1 MSTYIRF
8 HIISKCFQDASKTVG
23 KQTQPMFFLEEDGW
37 NDHGYHTM
45 YHLHYA
51 GAETEGIP
59 EYFGPIRIMKFG
71 QKEYESNLLRL
82 EFPNLYFSNLPDT
95 FVSLSLSKELYS
107 NVCKI
112 LRTKERRLQF
122 IKSLNLLL
130 SSQDN
135 RYEQLE
141 NDDCFSKSL
150 LRDTT
155 IDNYVLTYARKCLLS
170 EYTNYD
176 LLKQSITFKFKDYKN
191 NITLK
196 FDYSEGRHNS
206 SMLPSRIVAFIGEN
220 GSGKSTLLYRI
231 ARLLYA
237 SPDQRRLDETVVS
250 ILPNDIGF
258 SKLIMVS
265 YSAFD
270 NFALPGIS
278 STDYK
283 LIGEGLNNPNSRFV
297 FCGLRD
303 INKEYSTRL
312 NEISKDATEEHHIVV
327 NERYIT
333 HYIKD
338 PATLADEFVRTMDI
352 IYRNNEKRKKWESFH
367 QHLTALGLWDIPLF
381 LQTLDPFEEV
391 DTRHSDFNA
400 LSTGWKFVLH
410 SISAIISNIESNTLF
425 LFDEPE
431 NHLHPPL
438 LSTYLTIIR
447 NLLND
452 HDSAMLIATHSPV
465 VIREL
470 YSSNVFIVHRNKDEK
485 VIFKPSLQTFGATFS
500 EIQAD
505 VFSLNSDLVE
515 FYDIIDEIIN
525 SMPNDNLKK
534 PEIAINQIE
543 KTLGVEL
550 SLQLR
555 GYVIARIM
563 TM

>member
-8 HIISKCFQDASKTVG
+8 QIISKCFQDASKIVV
-23 KQTQPMFFLEEDGW
+23 KQTAPMFFLEEDGW
-37 NDHGYHTM
+37 NDHDYYTM

-51 GAETEGIP
+51 GAETEWIP
-59 EYFGPIRIMKFG
+59 QYFGPIRIMKYG

-82 EFPNLYFSNLPDT
+82 EFPNLYFSNLPKT

-112 LRTKERRLQF
+112 LRNKQGRLQF

-130 SSQDN
+130 SSKDN
-135 RYEQLE
+135 RYKQLE

-155 IDNYVLTYARKCLLS
+155 IDNYVLTYARRCLLS

-176 LLKQSITFKFKDYKN
+176 LLKQSITLRFKDYKN
-191 NITLK
+191 NVTLK
-196 FDYSEGRHNS
+196 FDYSEGKHNS
-206 SMLPSRIVAFIGEN
+206 TMLPSRIVAFIGEN

-237 SPDQRRLDETVVS
+237 SPDQRKLDETVVS
-250 ILPNDIGF
+250 IRPNDIGF

-278 STDYK
+278 AADYK
-283 LIGEGLNNPNSRFV
+283 LICNGMNNPDSRFV

-303 INKEYSTRL
+303 INKEYSDRL
-312 NEISKDATEEHHIVV
+312 KEISKDTVEKHHIVV
-327 NERYIT
+327 NERSAT

-338 PATLADEFVRTMDI
+338 PAILADEFVRTMDI

-367 QHLTALGLWDIPLF
+367 KHLTERGIWDIPLF
-381 LQTLDPFEEV
+381 LQTLDPFGEEE
-391 DTRHSDFNA
+391 TRYRDFNA

-452 HDSAMLIATHSPV
+452 YDSAMLIATHSPV

-470 YSSNVFIVHRNKDEK
+470 YSSNVFIVRRNKDIK
-485 VIFKPSLQTFGATFS
+485 VVFKPSIQTFGATFS

-505 VFSLNSDLVE
+505 VFNLNSDLAE
-515 FYDIIDEIIN
+515 FYDIIDAIVN
-525 SMPNDNLKK
+525 SIPKNILNN

-543 KTLGVEL
+543 KILGVDL

-555 GYVIARIM
+555 GYVISRIM